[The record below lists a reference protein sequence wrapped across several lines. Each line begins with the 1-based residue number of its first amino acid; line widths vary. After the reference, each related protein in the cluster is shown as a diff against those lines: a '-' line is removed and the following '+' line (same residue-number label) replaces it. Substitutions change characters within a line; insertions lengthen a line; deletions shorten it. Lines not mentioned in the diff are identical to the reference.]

1 MNIDERGRRAG
12 TDLLERA
19 STRPIPVLAE
29 RSATASRTRRLSLV
43 AAAAAALVVVVIGV
57 VATRRDDSVRT
68 ITNLPTPDAV
78 QARSWSPVGLGVTV
92 TVPST
97 WVEGGPVSG
106 FRYAVSDATRDSY
119 VLADRLRNVERLD
132 VDAVGSS
139 RAGDLHSLGATGVT
153 TAPVNLGGRRAVEL
167 RYQLP
172 GSAGSIASVTEYD
185 FVDGDWFFLVAV
197 GEHTPINNNEL
208 SQWVAS
214 TIQLRA
220 LSTQDLAFPTPL
232 GQPASPQPTPQ
243 GIEPVPWSP
252 TGLGATM
259 QVPSTWTDIATSVAG
274 FDHAL
279 QPPGGGPTV
288 MASRISAADASTR
301 ETALRSMGA
310 DIESTVDT
318 TVDNHP
324 ARAIRYWIATPGD
337 PLRVT
342 LNVQYVIDAGS
353 GDDIVVNTA
362 ELDGGDDNSALLQWV
377 RSTIHIT

>member
-29 RSATASRTRRLSLV
+29 RSAAANRTRRLSLV

-172 GSAGSIASVTEYD
+172 GSAGSIASV
-185 FVDGDWFFLVAV
+185 
-197 GEHTPINNNEL
+197 
-208 SQWVAS
+208 
-214 TIQLRA
+214 
-220 LSTQDLAFPTPL
+220 
-232 GQPASPQPTPQ
+232 
-243 GIEPVPWSP
+243 
-252 TGLGATM
+252 
-259 QVPSTWTDIATSVAG
+259 
-274 FDHAL
+274 
-279 QPPGGGPTV
+279 
-288 MASRISAADASTR
+288 
-301 ETALRSMGA
+301 
-310 DIESTVDT
+310 
-318 TVDNHP
+318 
-324 ARAIRYWIATPGD
+324 
-337 PLRVT
+337 
-342 LNVQYVIDAGS
+342 
-353 GDDIVVNTA
+353 
-362 ELDGGDDNSALLQWV
+362 
-377 RSTIHIT
+377 